1 MTKALQIERLSF
13 LVVLVVLVMMC
24 AKTVLAKEK
33 RNKIAQIA
41 MDEADVAFEAEKYPR
56 GRSRTGWGSCSFG
69 KCGRRRNRGK
79 KRFEQVRAQFAS
91 DAEDF
96 HNNYAVNLDSSS
108 HKKNR
113 NNENERRL
121 ENS

>member
-1 MTKALQIERLSF
+1 MQFYSSNISSF
-13 LVVLVVLVMMC
+13 
-24 AKTVLAKEK
+24 
-33 RNKIAQIA
+33 
-41 MDEADVAFEAEKYPR
+41 
-56 GRSRTGWGSCSFG
+56 S
-69 KCGRRRNRGK
+69 
-79 KRFEQVRAQFAS
+79 QVRAQFAS

-121 ENS
+121 ENSWPVSLGNLKKVSLAKNLRTQLQA